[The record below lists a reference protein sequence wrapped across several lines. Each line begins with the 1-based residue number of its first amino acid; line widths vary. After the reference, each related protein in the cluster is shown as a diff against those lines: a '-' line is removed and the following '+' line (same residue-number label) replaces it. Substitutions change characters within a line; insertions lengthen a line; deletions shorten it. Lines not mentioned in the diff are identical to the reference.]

1 MCKIILFFIEMLY
14 NGFNNSNGFAVRMR
28 PFSGGITMLLL
39 TEKDIK
45 SVVTMKDMVEADK
58 TAFRMIAA
66 GDVDVPLRA
75 QIKAPKHD
83 GTFLF
88 MPSYAAGQD
97 AAAVKIISV
106 FPHNPEMG
114 LEACP
119 AQVLYMDGKT
129 GYIVAMLDGSTVTRM
144 RTGAASGAAFDVL
157 AKKDCRVGALI
168 GTGGQ
173 AAEQLEAML
182 CVRQLEK
189 VKVWSRNQ
197 EKLRAFCEKM
207 QKDLADYGAEI
218 VEAKSS
224 DDAIEDADL
233 VITVTSSSVPVFDGT
248 KVKPGCTISGVG
260 TYEPHK
266 HEIDPA
272 VLPRASKIIC
282 DCKDAVLSE
291 SGDLLIPLADGLIKD
306 EDIQGSLGDVLDG
319 RIPGRENDDE
329 IIVFET
335 VGVASQ
341 DLAAAKIIYEKAVEA
356 GVGTVWE

>member
-1 MCKIILFFIEMLY
+1 
-14 NGFNNSNGFAVRMR
+14 
-28 PFSGGITMLLL
+28 MLLL
-39 TEKDIK
+39 SEKDIK
-45 SVVTMKDMVEADK
+45 SVVTMRDIVEADK
-58 TAFRMIAA
+58 TAFRMIAG

-75 QIKAPKHD
+75 QIKAPANE

-88 MPSYAAGQD
+88 MPSYAAGEE

-119 AQVLYMDGKT
+119 AQVLLLDGRT
-129 GYIVAMLDGSTVTRM
+129 GYIRALLDGSTVTRM

-173 AAEQLEAML
+173 APEQLEAML

-189 VKVWSRNQ
+189 VKVYSRNA
-197 EKLRAFCEKM
+197 ERCAAFCEKM
-207 QKDLADYGAEI
+207 QKELAQYGAEI
-218 VEAKSS
+218 VPAKSA
-224 DDAIEDADL
+224 DEAVEDADL
-233 VITVTSSSVPVFDGT
+233 VITVTSSPVPVFDGT
-248 KVKPGCTISGVG
+248 KIKPGCTISCVG
-260 TYEPHK
+260 TYEPEK
-266 HEIDPA
+266 HELDPA

-282 DCKDAVLSE
+282 DFKDAVLSE
-291 SGDLLIPLADGLIKD
+291 SGDLLIPLADGTIKD

-319 RIPGRENDDE
+319 RIAGRENDDE

-341 DLAAAKIIYEKAVEA
+341 DLAAAKMIYDKAVAA
-356 GVGTVWE
+356 GAGTEWE

>member
-1 MCKIILFFIEMLY
+1 
-14 NGFNNSNGFAVRMR
+14 
-28 PFSGGITMLLL
+28 MLLL
-39 TEKDIK
+39 SEKDIK
-45 SVVTMKDMVEADK
+45 SVVSMKDMVEADK
-58 TAFRMIAA
+58 TAFRMIAS

-75 QIKAPKHD
+75 QIKAPAHD

-88 MPSYAAGQD
+88 MPSYAAGEET
-97 AAAVKIISV
+97 AAIKIISV

-119 AQVLYMDGKT
+119 AQVLLLDGKT
-129 GYIVAMLDGSTVTRM
+129 GYITAMLDGSTVTRM

-157 AKKDCRVGALI
+157 AKKECRVGALF

-173 AAEQLEAML
+173 APEQLEAML
-182 CVRQLEK
+182 CARPLEK
-189 VKVWSRNQ
+189 VKVYSRNA
-197 EKLRAFCEKM
+197 ENCAAFCEKM
-207 QKDLADYGAEI
+207 QKELASYGAEI
-218 VEAKSS
+218 VPAKSP
-224 DDAIEDADL
+224 DEAIEDADL

-248 KVKPGCTISGVG
+248 KIKPGCTISCVG

-266 HEIDPA
+266 HELDPA

-282 DCKDAVLSE
+282 DYKDAVLSE

-319 RIPGRENDDE
+319 RIAGRENDDE

-341 DLAAAKIIYEKAVEA
+341 DLAAAKMICDKAVAA
-356 GVGTVWE
+356 GVGTEWR